1 METLLVTQWVMHSLM
16 APFPPNHAAAPVH
29 QVQFPRFPPSFGPR
43 IGGANCAE
51 DRLDFVVLPFR
62 CSFQHGL
69 HGIPV
74 GQVGARTWLKGK
86 CFTEF
91 KDVNW
96 FGIVLTVSEVMLK
109 VISIWENLKFDLGY
123 DLDQLYLI
131 SWVEGSVTCKVFI
144 STVKVYE
151 FQCQDV
157 QVWK

>member
-1 METLLVTQWVMHSLM
+1 M
-16 APFPPNHAAAPVH
+16 PFH
-29 QVQFPRFPPSFGPR
+29 QVCLGLVPR
-43 IGGANCAE
+43 IGGAQVRE

-96 FGIVLTVSEVMLK
+96 FEIVLTISEVMLK

-123 DLDQLYLI
+123 DLNQLYFI
-131 SWVEGSVTCKVFI
+131 SWVEGSVTCKVWIF
-144 STVKVYE
+144 TVKVYE
-151 FQCQDV
+151 FSQSRCSGLEV
-157 QVWK
+157 RSSVLCPEIFP